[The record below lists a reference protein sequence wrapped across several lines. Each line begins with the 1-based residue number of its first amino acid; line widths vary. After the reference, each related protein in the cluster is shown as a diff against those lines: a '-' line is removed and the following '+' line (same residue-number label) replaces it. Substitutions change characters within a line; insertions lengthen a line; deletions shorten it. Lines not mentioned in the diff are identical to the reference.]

1 LNFLNRTRPKAR
13 PDVTALILALALAIV
28 PQDAADASM
37 LKAAHQAGTTCAEAV
52 SKGDY
57 KTLADL
63 THAKGVEAAGGL
75 EKMLERV
82 EAAMEDM
89 KSKGIVLGKSKV
101 DMPKELTKDNGKIY
115 CVLPTT
121 LGMSIMGKTITVSA
135 FLLGISEDQGKSWTF
150 LDGNG
155 GEESLRKML
164 PDLPKS
170 MKFPARTQPKVD
182 G

>member
-1 LNFLNRTRPKAR
+1 MS
-13 PDVTALILALALAIV
+13 ALILAFALTVV

-37 LKAAHQAGTTCAEAV
+37 LKAAHSAGTTCAEAV
-52 SKGDY
+52 AKGDY

-63 THAKGVEAAGGL
+63 THAKGIEAAGGR
-75 EKMLERV
+75 EKMIELV
-82 EAAMEDM
+82 SAAMEDM
-89 KSKGIVLGKSKV
+89 KAKGVVLGKSKV
-101 DMPKELTKDNGKIY
+101 DMPKELIKENDQIY

-170 MKFPARTQPKVD
+170 MRFPARTQPKVE